1 MSKTFFERL
10 PTSIGCISTQV
21 FEGVNKNYKNLTLM
35 NYLKSKVLLASR
47 RYSHLTI
54 ININI
59 HYKLMTF
66 IKVLLPSRERKINF
80 SFLFIMFIALSAHG
94 QDNIVFPSDAK
105 ILDVTKAPF
114 HADKT
119 GLKDAT
125 TAIQA
130 ALDSA
135 GNSIQNIVYL
145 PNGTYQVSGELRWA
159 KRQTR
164 DILQGQ
170 SMRGTIIKLND
181 KTPGYGDPNNTKTV
195 IWTGQAPAQRFRNS
209 IRNLTINTGIGNPGA
224 TAIQFIANNQGGM
237 EDVLITS
244 GDGEGLYGLDL
255 GYTNEQGPCLI
266 KGVHIIGF
274 QTGIRTKNGVD
285 GVVFENITLEHQ
297 KKYGLYNDG
306 ECISI
311 ENLHTIGAVPGL
323 FNTGTGVVAIINSRF
338 EGLSGASKEAA
349 IINTNGLF
357 ARNISSS
364 GFLKAIDN
372 SGANTGKTTNKKK
385 IREFVSHKVLSVFP
399 SPNKSLN
406 LPIKQT
412 PEVPLAD
419 LSEWVNVRKYLP
431 TDTLINGKIV
441 QDWTHAIQKA
451 IDDGKSTVYF
461 PGDITYEFYGTIHVR
476 GNVERIIGLE
486 SVVRGVNKLGGQ
498 FVIEDGR
505 APVVIIEKFDALYA
519 NWTIINR
526 GKRTLV
532 VKNVAADKIISE
544 PGAGDIFAEDVVGG
558 LFEIAA
564 GTNGYARQLNLEGDE
579 EFRALNKG
587 GKLWILGIKTER
599 DHVVART
606 MKGGKTEIIGGF
618 IYTNQ
623 ASDPNKIM
631 FLNEDGSSFSA
642 TIGESVLRNQPFTP
656 VKETRDGVTKYLKKE
671 DAYRRASGSM
681 LPLYTGYNDQKR

>member
-1 MSKTFFERL
+1 MK
-10 PTSIGCISTQV
+10 I
-21 FEGVNKNYKNLTLM
+21 
-35 NYLKSKVLLASR
+35 
-47 RYSHLTI
+47 
-54 ININI
+54 
-59 HYKLMTF
+59 
-66 IKVLLPSRERKINF
+66 LLPFCGRKINF
-80 SFLFIMFIALSAHG
+80 SLLFLLFVSLSALA
-94 QDNIVFPSDAK
+94 QDNIVFPADAK

-114 HADKT
+114 NADKT
-119 GLKDAT
+119 GVKDAT

-135 GNSIQNIVYL
+135 GNSMQNIVYL
-145 PNGTYQVSGELRWA
+145 PNGTYQISHELRWT

-170 SMRGTIIKLND
+170 SVNGTIIKLKD
-181 KTPGYGDPNNTKTV
+181 KAPGYGDPNNTKTI

-224 TAIQFIANNQGGM
+224 TAVQFIANNQGGM
-237 EDVLITS
+237 EDVLIIS
-244 GDGEGLYGLDL
+244 GDGDGLYGLDL

-274 QTGIRTKNGVD
+274 QTGIRTKFGVD

-306 ECISI
+306 QCISI
-311 ENLHTIGAVPGL
+311 ENLHTVGVVPGL
-323 FNTGTGVVAIINSRF
+323 FNTGTGVAAIINSRF
-338 EGLSGASKEAA
+338 DGLKGASRTAA
-349 IINTNGLF
+349 IVNTNGLF

-372 SGANTGKTTNKKK
+372 SGANTGKTTNNKK

-399 SPNKSLN
+399 SPDKSLN

-431 TDTLINGKIV
+431 ADTLINGKIV
-441 QDWTHAIQKA
+441 QDWTRAIQKA

-461 PGDITYEFYGTIHVR
+461 PGDITYEFYGTVHVR

-519 NWTIINR
+519 NWTIINK

-532 VKNVAADKIISE
+532 VKNVAVDKIISE
-544 PGAGDIFAEDVVGG
+544 PGAGDIFVEDVVGG

-587 GKLWILGIKTER
+587 GNLWILGIKTER

-623 ASDPNKIM
+623 ASNPNKIM

-656 VKETRDGVTKYLKKE
+656 VKETRDGITKYLKRE
-671 DAYRRASGSM
+671 DAYTRASGSM
-681 LPLYTGYNDQKR
+681 LPLYTGYNDPKR